1 MAPSPTP
8 LVIASGNAGKI
19 REFAALLA
27 ELPLEIRSQPE
38 GLEVE
43 ETGSTFAENA
53 RLKATAVALASGCW
67 ALADD
72 SGLAVAAL
80 AGAPGVHSAR
90 YATSDPERIARLL
103 RELEAATSTSVGA
116 AATSAFTFSTAATTA
131 APETTAITTVPAA
144 IPPLASL
151 STAAGMGERPWDPSK
166 AGELDRVTAD
176 QPPAD
181 PPVAAPIIPDRS
193 ACFTAAL
200 AVADPSGVI
209 RLEVEGHCP
218 GVILEAPRGAGGFG
232 YDPVFLVPELG
243 QTFAEMDKATKGRI
257 GHRGR
262 AFALLEPG
270 LRQLLT

>member
-1 MAPSPTP
+1 MARSP

-27 ELPLEIRSQPE
+27 DLPLEIRAQPE
-38 GLEVE
+38 DLEVD
-43 ETGSTFAENA
+43 ETGATFAENA

-90 YATSDPERIARLL
+90 YAPTDAERIARLL
-103 RELEAATSTSVGA
+103 RELEDAQHDHAVQGLEAGVLSTTVLS
-116 AATSAFTFSTAATTA
+116 AATT
-131 APETTAITTVPAA
+131 PLTVPR
-144 IPPLASL
+144 LES
-151 STAAGMGERPWDPSK
+151 G
-166 AGELDRVTAD
+166 
-176 QPPAD
+176 
-181 PPVAAPIIPDRS
+181 DRS
-193 ACFTAAL
+193 ARFTAAL
-200 AVADPSGVI
+200 ALADPSGAI

-270 LRQLLT
+270 LRQLLA

>member
-1 MAPSPTP
+1 MAHSPTP

-27 ELPLEIRSQPE
+27 DLPLEIRAQPE

-43 ETGSTFAENA
+43 ETGATFAENA

-80 AGAPGVHSAR
+80 GGEPGVHSAR
-90 YATSDPERIARLL
+90 YAASDAERIARLL
-103 RELEAATSTSVGA
+103 RELEAVRAGLGKAAVAGA
-116 AATSAFTFSTAATTA
+116 RVRDPFPPGDDPLTTTA
-131 APETTAITTVPAA
+131 SVIA
-144 IPPLASL
+144 
-151 STAAGMGERPWDPSK
+151 
-166 AGELDRVTAD
+166 
-176 QPPAD
+176 
-181 PPVAAPIIPDRS
+181 DRS
-193 ACFTAAL
+193 ARFTAAL
-200 AVADPSGVI
+200 ALADPSGAI

-243 QTFAEMDKATKGRI
+243 QTFAEMDKATKGLI

-270 LRQLLT
+270 LRQLLA

>member
-1 MAPSPTP
+1 MARSPTP

-27 ELPLEIRSQPE
+27 DLPLEIRAQPE

-43 ETGSTFAENA
+43 ETGATFAENA

-80 AGAPGVHSAR
+80 AGEPGVHSAR
-90 YATSDPERIARLL
+90 YAASDPERIARLL
-103 RELEAATSTSVGA
+103 RELEAATSAIARA
-116 AATSAFTFSTAATTA
+116 AATTTA
-131 APETTAITTVPAA
+131 T
-144 IPPLASL
+144 
-151 STAAGMGERPWDPSK
+151 
-166 AGELDRVTAD
+166 
-176 QPPAD
+176 
-181 PPVAAPIIPDRS
+181 DRS
-193 ACFTAAL
+193 ARFTAAL
-200 AVADPSGVI
+200 ALADPSGAI
-209 RLEVEGHCP
+209 CLEVEGHCP

-270 LRQLLT
+270 LRQLLA